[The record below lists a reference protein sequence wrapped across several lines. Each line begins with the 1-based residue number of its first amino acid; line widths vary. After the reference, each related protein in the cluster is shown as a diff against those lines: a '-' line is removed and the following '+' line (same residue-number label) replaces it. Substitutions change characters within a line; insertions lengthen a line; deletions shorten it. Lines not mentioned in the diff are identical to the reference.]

1 MNKTSK
7 KQKGHKKRPDK
18 IKNKNSGKIEKP
30 EHPPPDTALVKFD
43 PLQRYL
49 AEISKYKLLTREQE
63 IELGKRV
70 REEGDTEA
78 AYVLLTANL
87 RLVVK
92 IALEFQRVWM
102 QNLLDLIQEGNIGL
116 MQAVKK
122 FDPYKNVKFSYYASF
137 WIKAYILKFIMDNW
151 RLVKIGTTQ
160 GQRKLFFKLKK
171 EKQKLI
177 DQGFD
182 PKPKLLSERLGVSE
196 REIVDMDQRLD
207 GWDVSLD
214 APLKDDSDAGR
225 IEFLSSEVDS
235 TEDQM
240 AKKEIETLLH
250 KKIDDAKNIDVVG
263 KQDAAPSETALVK
276 FDPLQRYLA
285 EISKYNL
292 ITREQEQEL
301 GRKIQEEGDTE
312 AAYVLVTANLRLVV
326 KIALEFQRL
335 WMQNLLDLIQEG
347 NIGLIQAV
355 RKFDPYKNV
364 KFSYYA
370 SFWIKA
376 YILKF
381 IMDNW
386 RLVKIGTTQGQRKL
400 FFKLK
405 KEKQKL
411 VDQGFDPKPKL
422 LSEKLGVSERE
433 IVDMDQ
439 RLNGWDVSLD
449 APLKDDSDTE
459 RIELLDTDVES
470 TEDRVARKEIEN
482 LLHNKIDEF
491 KKTMSPRELEI
502 FEKRI
507 FSDTPATLQKI
518 GDRYGISRERVR
530 QVENNIIKKLREY
543 FKREI
548 PDFESYNVVD
558 VSD

>member
-1 MNKTSK
+1 MNKPNKKKKDHQIKPDNSDGFKQTNEAETSK
-7 KQKGHKKRPDK
+7 R
-18 IKNKNSGKIEKP
+18 SSS
-30 EHPPPDTALVKFD
+30 DTALVRFD

-78 AYVLLTANL
+78 AYILVTANL

-171 EKQKLI
+171 EKQKLV

-214 APLKDDSDAGR
+214 APLKDDSDTER
-225 IEFLSSEVDS
+225 IELLSTEVES
-235 TEDQM
+235 TEDQV

-250 KKIDDAKNIDVVG
+250 
-263 KQDAAPSETALVK
+263 
-276 FDPLQRYLA
+276 
-285 EISKYNL
+285 
-292 ITREQEQEL
+292 
-301 GRKIQEEGDTE
+301 
-312 AAYVLVTANLRLVV
+312 
-326 KIALEFQRL
+326 
-335 WMQNLLDLIQEG
+335 
-347 NIGLIQAV
+347 
-355 RKFDPYKNV
+355 
-364 KFSYYA
+364 
-370 SFWIKA
+370 
-376 YILKF
+376 
-381 IMDNW
+381 
-386 RLVKIGTTQGQRKL
+386 
-400 FFKLK
+400 
-405 KEKQKL
+405 
-411 VDQGFDPKPKL
+411 
-422 LSEKLGVSERE
+422 
-433 IVDMDQ
+433 
-439 RLNGWDVSLD
+439 
-449 APLKDDSDTE
+449 
-459 RIELLDTDVES
+459 
-470 TEDRVARKEIEN
+470 
-482 LLHNKIDEF
+482 NKIHEF
-491 KKTMSPRELEI
+491 KKNMTKRELEI
-502 FEKRI
+502 FEQRI
-507 FSDTPATLQKI
+507 FADSPLTLQEI

-530 QVENNIIKKLREY
+530 QIEKSIVKKLREF

-548 PDFESYNVVD
+548 PDFDSYNTMD
-558 VSD
+558 VSE